1 MTIERLSPAIK
12 PPQWWSEARRTLRQA
27 RWLMIYV
34 RCVPVCQVV
43 IQAIR

>member
-1 MTIERLSPAIK
+1 MTIERLSPRL
-12 PPQWWSEARRTLRQA
+12 SRRSGGREARRTCGQA

-43 IQAIR
+43 NSGH